1 MNVIKNL
8 HYYYLFTSAFYIILY
23 VFITPPFYTNDEFS
37 HFQKAANKEKIYLN
51 GELTISKN
59 AKQFSELFYYIQLK
73 TYIDSNYVDDYEKLE
88 IRNNIEKEKSKNYLD
103 KFINSKKKNFNYSK
117 KFYYDVFPEYNWD
130 NQYIKAS
137 LINLIGYPITG
148 YIFSKL
154 GVEIGKFFSE
164 KIYISFYLGRLFN
177 AFFCILVI
185 FFSIKYIKRGK
196 EFLFVLFSL
205 PTVLKLSACFSQ
217 DGIIFAYCLLAVLI
231 FNFLEDNKLSNSSF
245 KYLFCLMVLFLFLIS
260 LARPTYIIFFSITL
274 IFLFVKFLENRRLVI
289 VSVITI
295 FSILFL
301 LFIKHYPMPIEAMK
315 FDDGSTNADFLINNI
330 KLIPKILINDL
341 INNFFKYAS
350 MLIGFMGHGN
360 FYLNPILLITIA
372 LIFSTI
378 FVFNIQIK
386 NFFSLKNFLIISTS
400 IGSIIMMQIL
410 QYIYSTEPGRVDL
423 IQGIDSRYFIP
434 TAIILSLITKPNKYF
449 LNKYLNYTKIILILI
464 FPHFNIFVLIHLVN
478 FFYFPIN

>member
-1 MNVIKNL
+1 
-8 HYYYLFTSAFYIILY
+8 
-23 VFITPPFYTNDEFS
+23 
-37 HFQKAANKEKIYLN
+37 
-51 GELTISKN
+51 
-59 AKQFSELFYYIQLK
+59 
-73 TYIDSNYVDDYEKLE
+73 
-88 IRNNIEKEKSKNYLD
+88 
-103 KFINSKKKNFNYSK
+103 
-117 KFYYDVFPEYNWD
+117 
-130 NQYIKAS
+130 
-137 LINLIGYPITG
+137 
-148 YIFSKL
+148 
-154 GVEIGKFFSE
+154 
-164 KIYISFYLGRLFN
+164 
-177 AFFCILVI
+177 
-185 FFSIKYIKRGK
+185 
-196 EFLFVLFSL
+196 
-205 PTVLKLSACFSQ
+205 
-217 DGIIFAYCLLAVLI
+217 
-231 FNFLEDNKLSNSSF
+231 
-245 KYLFCLMVLFLFLIS
+245 
-260 LARPTYIIFFSITL
+260 
-274 IFLFVKFLENRRLVI
+274 
-289 VSVITI
+289 
-295 FSILFL
+295 
-301 LFIKHYPMPIEAMK
+301 MPIEAMK

-423 IQGIDSRYFIP
+423 IPGIDSRYFIP